1 MRHFLAATAGALGAA
16 ALGDGFLLEPAAVQV
31 TRHELPIPGLPAA
44 LDGVRIACL
53 ADVHLHRG
61 ISRAAHAALEHV
73 DRERPEIV
81 VLAGDICNKRGDLPT
96 LTAWARDARGT
107 LATFATF
114 GNWERYAK
122 IDRATAE
129 AAYGKAGVEFLCNT
143 TARVSIRGAT
153 LTILGLDDPVEG
165 RPDPMAALAGV
176 GARDVAVWVL
186 HGPGYVD
193 ELPKGITP
201 SPRGPHPRR
210 ADSLARH
217 HTGPTGWERAV
228 RRRLVPRHAR
238 SPVCV
243 ARHRDGVRS
252 GAAVLPPRATR
263 LQPPFVASPINTLT
277 FRELEASLSVCRS
290 FRALGEA

>member
-1 MRHFLAATAGALGAA
+1 MPTLTRRHFLAATAGALGAA
-16 ALGDGFLLEPAAVQV
+16 ALGDGFLLEPAAVHV

-193 ELPKGITP
+193 ELPQGIAPRPALLLAGHTHGGQIRLPGFTP
-201 SPRGPHPRR
+201 
-210 ADSLARH
+210 
-217 HTGPTGWERAV
+217 
-228 RRRLVPRHAR
+228 
-238 SPVCV
+238 
-243 ARHRDGVRS
+243 
-252 GAAVLPPRATR
+252 VLPVGSGR
-263 LQPPFVASPINTLT
+263 FVAGWYRDTLAPLYVSRGIGT
-277 FRELEASLSVCRS
+277 VFVPARLFCPPELPVFSLRS
-290 FRALGEA
+290 SLHQLTP

>member
-1 MRHFLAATAGALGAA
+1 MLILTRRHFLAATAGALGAA

-193 ELPKGITP
+193 ELPKSVAPRPALFLAGHTHGGQIRLPGITP
-201 SPRGPHPRR
+201 
-210 ADSLARH
+210 
-217 HTGPTGWERAV
+217 
-228 RRRLVPRHAR
+228 
-238 SPVCV
+238 
-243 ARHRDGVRS
+243 
-252 GAAVLPPRATR
+252 VLPVGSGR
-263 LQPPFVASPINTLT
+263 FVAGWYRDTVAPLYVSRGIGTVFVPARLFCPPELPVFSLRSSLHQLT
-277 FRELEASLSVCRS
+277 P
-290 FRALGEA
+290 

>member
-1 MRHFLAATAGALGAA
+1 MLTRRHFLAATAGALGAA
-16 ALGDGFLLEPAAVQV
+16 GLGDGFLFEPAAVHV

-61 ISRAAHAALEHV
+61 ISRAARAALEQV

-193 ELPKGITP
+193 ELPKSVAPRPALFLAGHTHGGQIRLPGITP
-201 SPRGPHPRR
+201 
-210 ADSLARH
+210 
-217 HTGPTGWERAV
+217 
-228 RRRLVPRHAR
+228 
-238 SPVCV
+238 
-243 ARHRDGVRS
+243 
-252 GAAVLPPRATR
+252 VLPVGSGR
-263 LQPPFVASPINTLT
+263 FVAGWYRDTVAPLYVSRGIGTVFVPARLFCPPELPVFSLRSSLHQLT
-277 FRELEASLSVCRS
+277 P
-290 FRALGEA
+290 

>member
-1 MRHFLAATAGALGAA
+1 MPTLTRRHFLAATAGALGAA

-193 ELPKGITP
+193 ELPKSIAPRPALLLAGHTHGGQIRLPGFTP
-201 SPRGPHPRR
+201 
-210 ADSLARH
+210 
-217 HTGPTGWERAV
+217 
-228 RRRLVPRHAR
+228 
-238 SPVCV
+238 
-243 ARHRDGVRS
+243 
-252 GAAVLPPRATR
+252 VLPVGSGR
-263 LQPPFVASPINTLT
+263 FVAGWYRDTVAPLYVSRGIGTVFVPARLFCPPELPVFSLRSSLHQLT
-277 FRELEASLSVCRS
+277 P
-290 FRALGEA
+290 

>member
-1 MRHFLAATAGALGAA
+1 MPTLTRRHFLAATAGALGAA

-165 RPDPMAALAGV
+165 QPDPMAALAGV

-193 ELPKGITP
+193 ELPRSITP
-201 SPRGPHPRR
+201 SP
-210 ADSLARH
+210 AL
-217 HTGPTGWERAV
+217 
-228 RRRLVPRHAR
+228 
-238 SPVCV
+238 
-243 ARHRDGVRS
+243 
-252 GAAVLPPRATR
+252 
-263 LQPPFVASPINTLT
+263 FVAGHTHGGQVRLPGFTPYLPVGSGRFVADWYRDTLAPLYVSRGIGTVFLPARLFCPPELPIFTLKP
-277 FRELEASLSVCRS
+277 
-290 FRALGEA
+290 

>member
-1 MRHFLAATAGALGAA
+1 LILTRRHFLAATAGALGAA
-16 ALGDGFLLEPAAVQV
+16 ALGDGFLLEPAAVQI

-61 ISRAAHAALEHV
+61 ISRAAHAALEQV

-193 ELPKGITP
+193 ELPKSVAPRPALFLAGHTHGGQIRLPGITP
-201 SPRGPHPRR
+201 
-210 ADSLARH
+210 
-217 HTGPTGWERAV
+217 
-228 RRRLVPRHAR
+228 
-238 SPVCV
+238 
-243 ARHRDGVRS
+243 
-252 GAAVLPPRATR
+252 VLPVGSGR
-263 LQPPFVASPINTLT
+263 FVAGWYRDTVAPLYVSRGIGMVFVPARLFCPPELPVFSLRSSLHQLT
-277 FRELEASLSVCRS
+277 P
-290 FRALGEA
+290 

>member
-1 MRHFLAATAGALGAA
+1 MPTLTRRHFLAATAGALGAA

-193 ELPKGITP
+193 ELPKSVAPRPALFLAGHTHGGQIRLPGITP
-201 SPRGPHPRR
+201 
-210 ADSLARH
+210 
-217 HTGPTGWERAV
+217 
-228 RRRLVPRHAR
+228 
-238 SPVCV
+238 
-243 ARHRDGVRS
+243 
-252 GAAVLPPRATR
+252 VLPVGSGR
-263 LQPPFVASPINTLT
+263 FVAGWYRDTLAPLYVSRGIGT
-277 FRELEASLSVCRS
+277 VFVPARLFCPPELPVFTLRSSLHQ
-290 FRALGEA
+290 LTP

>member
-1 MRHFLAATAGALGAA
+1 MPTPTRRRFLATTAGALGAA
-16 ALGDGFLLEPAAVQV
+16 ALGDGFLVEPTAIDV
-31 TRHELPIPGLPAA
+31 THHELPIPGLPAA

-129 AAYGKAGVEFLCNT
+129 AARSEERRVGKE
-143 TARVSIRGAT
+143 
-153 LTILGLDDPVEG
+153 
-165 RPDPMAALAGV
+165 
-176 GARDVAVWVL
+176 
-186 HGPGYVD
+186 
-193 ELPKGITP
+193 
-201 SPRGPHPRR
+201 
-210 ADSLARH
+210 
-217 HTGPTGWERAV
+217 
-228 RRRLVPRHAR
+228 
-238 SPVCV
+238 
-243 ARHRDGVRS
+243 
-252 GAAVLPPRATR
+252 
-263 LQPPFVASPINTLT
+263 
-277 FRELEASLSVCRS
+277 CRS
-290 FRALGEA
+290 RWSP

>member
-1 MRHFLAATAGALGAA
+1 MPTLTRRHFLAATAGALGAA

-165 RPDPMAALAGV
+165 QPDPMAALAGV

-193 ELPKGITP
+193 ELPQGIAPRPALLLAGHTHGGQIRLPGFTP
-201 SPRGPHPRR
+201 
-210 ADSLARH
+210 
-217 HTGPTGWERAV
+217 
-228 RRRLVPRHAR
+228 
-238 SPVCV
+238 
-243 ARHRDGVRS
+243 
-252 GAAVLPPRATR
+252 VLPVGSGR
-263 LQPPFVASPINTLT
+263 FVAGWYRDTLAPLYVSRGIGT
-277 FRELEASLSVCRS
+277 VFVPARLFCPPELPVFSLRS
-290 FRALGEA
+290 SLHQLTP

>member
-1 MRHFLAATAGALGAA
+1 MPTLTRRHFLAATAGALGAA

-61 ISRAAHAALEHV
+61 ISRAAHAALEQV
-73 DRERPEIV
+73 ERERPEIV

-153 LTILGLDDPVEG
+153 LTILGL
-165 RPDPMAALAGV
+165 
-176 GARDVAVWVL
+176 

-193 ELPKGITP
+193 ELPKSVAPRPALFLAGHTHGGQIRLPGITP
-201 SPRGPHPRR
+201 
-210 ADSLARH
+210 
-217 HTGPTGWERAV
+217 
-228 RRRLVPRHAR
+228 
-238 SPVCV
+238 
-243 ARHRDGVRS
+243 
-252 GAAVLPPRATR
+252 VLPVGSGR
-263 LQPPFVASPINTLT
+263 FVAGWYRDTVAPLYVSRGIGTVFVPARLFCPPELPVFSLRSSLHQLT
-277 FRELEASLSVCRS
+277 P
-290 FRALGEA
+290 

>member
-1 MRHFLAATAGALGAA
+1 MLILTRRHFLAATAGALGAA

-61 ISRAAHAALEHV
+61 ISRAARAALEQV

-193 ELPKGITP
+193 ELPKSVAPRPALFLAGHTHGGQIRLPGITP
-201 SPRGPHPRR
+201 
-210 ADSLARH
+210 
-217 HTGPTGWERAV
+217 
-228 RRRLVPRHAR
+228 
-238 SPVCV
+238 
-243 ARHRDGVRS
+243 
-252 GAAVLPPRATR
+252 VLPVGSGR
-263 LQPPFVASPINTLT
+263 FVAGWYRDTVAPLYVSRGIGTVFVPARLFCPPELPVFSLRSSLHQLT
-277 FRELEASLSVCRS
+277 P
-290 FRALGEA
+290 

>member
-1 MRHFLAATAGALGAA
+1 MPTLTRRHFLATTAGALGAA
-16 ALGDGFLLEPAAVQV
+16 ALGDGFLVEPTAIDV
-31 TRHELPIPGLPAA
+31 TRHEVPIPGLPPA

-61 ISRAAHAALEHV
+61 ISRAAHAALEQV

-193 ELPKGITP
+193 ELPKSVAPRPALFLAGHTHGGQIRLPGITP
-201 SPRGPHPRR
+201 
-210 ADSLARH
+210 
-217 HTGPTGWERAV
+217 
-228 RRRLVPRHAR
+228 
-238 SPVCV
+238 
-243 ARHRDGVRS
+243 
-252 GAAVLPPRATR
+252 VLPVGSGR
-263 LQPPFVASPINTLT
+263 FVAGWYRDTLAPLYVSRGIGT
-277 FRELEASLSVCRS
+277 VFVPARLFCPPELPVFSLRS
-290 FRALGEA
+290 SLHQLTP

>member
-1 MRHFLAATAGALGAA
+1 MPTLTRRHFLAATAGALGAA

-61 ISRAAHAALEHV
+61 ISRAAHAALEQV

-193 ELPKGITP
+193 ELPKSVAPRPALFLAGHTHGGQIRLPGITP
-201 SPRGPHPRR
+201 
-210 ADSLARH
+210 
-217 HTGPTGWERAV
+217 
-228 RRRLVPRHAR
+228 
-238 SPVCV
+238 
-243 ARHRDGVRS
+243 
-252 GAAVLPPRATR
+252 VLPVGSGR
-263 LQPPFVASPINTLT
+263 FVAGWYRDTVAPLYVSRGIGTVFVPARLFCPPELPVFSLRSSLHQLT
-277 FRELEASLSVCRS
+277 P
-290 FRALGEA
+290 

>member
-1 MRHFLAATAGALGAA
+1 MPTLTRRHFLAATAGALGAA

-61 ISRAAHAALEHV
+61 ISRAAHAALEQV

-165 RPDPMAALAGV
+165 QPDPMAALAGV

-193 ELPKGITP
+193 ELPKSIAPRPALFLAGHTHGGQIRLPGITP
-201 SPRGPHPRR
+201 
-210 ADSLARH
+210 
-217 HTGPTGWERAV
+217 
-228 RRRLVPRHAR
+228 
-238 SPVCV
+238 
-243 ARHRDGVRS
+243 
-252 GAAVLPPRATR
+252 VLPVGSGR
-263 LQPPFVASPINTLT
+263 FVAGWYRDTVAPLYVSRGIGTVFVPARLFCPPELPVFSLRSSLHQLT
-277 FRELEASLSVCRS
+277 P
-290 FRALGEA
+290 

>member
-1 MRHFLAATAGALGAA
+1 MPTLTRRHFLAAAAGALGAA
-16 ALGDGFLLEPAAVQV
+16 ALGDGFLIEPTAIDV
-31 TRHELPIPGLPAA
+31 THHDVPIPGLPRA

-61 ISRAAHAALEHV
+61 ISRAARAALEQL

-81 VLAGDICNKRGDLPT
+81 VLAGDICNKRGDLPL
-96 LTAWARDARGT
+96 LTSWAREANGT
-107 LATFATF
+107 LATFATY

-129 AAYGKAGVEFLCNT
+129 AAYGRAGVEFLCNA

-165 RPDPMAALAGV
+165 QPDPMAALAGV

-193 ELPKGITP
+193 ELPQSIAPRPALLLAGHTHGGQIRLPGFTP
-201 SPRGPHPRR
+201 
-210 ADSLARH
+210 
-217 HTGPTGWERAV
+217 
-228 RRRLVPRHAR
+228 
-238 SPVCV
+238 
-243 ARHRDGVRS
+243 
-252 GAAVLPPRATR
+252 VLPVGSGR
-263 LQPPFVASPINTLT
+263 FVAGWYRDTLAPLYVSRGIGT
-277 FRELEASLSVCRS
+277 VFVPARLFCPPELPVFSLRS
-290 FRALGEA
+290 SLHQLTP

>member
-1 MRHFLAATAGALGAA
+1 MLTLTRRHFLAATAGALGAA

-193 ELPKGITP
+193 ELPKSIAPRPALFLAGHTYGGQIRLPGITP
-201 SPRGPHPRR
+201 
-210 ADSLARH
+210 
-217 HTGPTGWERAV
+217 
-228 RRRLVPRHAR
+228 
-238 SPVCV
+238 
-243 ARHRDGVRS
+243 
-252 GAAVLPPRATR
+252 VLPVGSGR
-263 LQPPFVASPINTLT
+263 FVAGWYRDTVAPLYVSRGIGTVFVPARLFCPPELPVFSLRSSLHQLT
-277 FRELEASLSVCRS
+277 P
-290 FRALGEA
+290 